1 MHSKYMNNFDIE
13 KIRRDFPIF
22 RANPSM
28 VYLDTAATSHKPQ
41 CVINAMVQ
49 FYEMEYATVHRA
61 IYDLCTKATEKYSN
75 VRRLVKNWIGA
86 KSADEIIF
94 TKSTTE
100 ALNLIASSFGS
111 LLHSGDEI
119 IISQMEHHS
128 NFVPWQILAREKN
141 LRIRYLPIT
150 DTGELDLEI
159 LREWLCSKTRLISI
173 AHIANNTGTINP
185 VKEIINLAHSV
196 GARVC
201 LDGAQAVGHVA
212 IDVDELDVDFYAF
225 SAHKMYGP
233 NGIGIL
239 YAKAELLQQM
249 PPYQSGG
256 DMIESVTTGQ
266 TTFAP
271 SPLKFEAGT
280 PIIAGAIGLGEAI
293 TYLQGIGQS
302 NIYKH
307 ERSITQYALEQI
319 QKIPNLHL
327 MGNASNRGSLISFF
341 VKDIHMF
348 DIATML
354 NTKGVSIRSGH
365 LCSQPTLQHFG
376 LTSVGRISFGIYTL
390 QNEID
395 QFLNHL
401 ENVISILTS

>member
-1 MHSKYMNNFDIE
+1 MNKFDIE
-13 KIRRDFPIF
+13 EIRQDFPIF
-22 RANPSM
+22 RANPLLI
-28 VYLDTAATSHKPQ
+28 YLDTAATSHKPQ
-41 CVINAMVQ
+41 CVIHSMMQ

-61 IYDLCTKATEKYSN
+61 IYDLCTKATEKYCS
-75 VRRLVKNWIGA
+75 VRKLVQNWIGA
-86 KSADEIIF
+86 ESESEIVF

-100 ALNLIASSFGS
+100 GLNLIASSFGS
-111 LLHSGDEI
+111 LLQPNDEI
-119 IISQMEHHS
+119 IVSQMEHHS

-150 DTGELDLEI
+150 DLGELDIELLQQWI
-159 LREWLCSKTRLISI
+159 SSKTRLISI
-173 AHIANNTGTINP
+173 AHISNNTGTINP
-185 VKEIINLAHSV
+185 IKEIIDLAHSV
-196 GARVC
+196 GAKVC
-201 LDGAQAVGHVA
+201 IDGAQAVAHMA
-212 IDVDELDVDFYAF
+212 INVQELDVDFYAF

-239 YAKAELLQQM
+239 YAKSKLLEQM

-256 DMIESVTTGQ
+256 DMIESVTTGE
-266 TTFAP
+266 TRFAP

-280 PIIAGAIGLGEAI
+280 PMIAQAIGLGEAI
-293 TYLQGIGQS
+293 KYLQGIGQS
-302 NIYKH
+302 NIYNY
-307 ERSITQYALEQI
+307 ETSITRYALEQI
-319 QKIPNLHL
+319 QKIPNLQL
-327 MGNASNRGSLISFF
+327 MGNASKRGSLISFF
-341 VKDIHMF
+341 IKDIHMF

-354 NTKGVSIRSGH
+354 NAKGVSIRSGH

-401 ENVISILTS
+401 EDVVSILTA